1 MVQFTMDFYLKAVL
15 NLYSVCEAIKMVSCI
30 TDNGKTTHGM
40 DGEYIK
46 TKLQD
51 IYMRESG
58 DRIGKMVSE
67 DKVHLH
73 GCIKVIMLLIR
84 KRDLG
89 L

>member
-1 MVQFTMDFYLKAVL
+1 
-15 NLYSVCEAIKMVSCI
+15 
-30 TDNGKTTHGM
+30 M